1 MSLVDKQQA
10 LIDDLS
16 VIDNRQERLS
26 VIVDRFRRAAPLDA
40 TEKSDANRVPGCIS
54 AVWLVGEFRNG
65 LLHLR
70 VDADS
75 PMVKGLVGLLC
86 GLYDKATPAEIVA
99 VEPTFLDEL
108 GLNRDLS
115 PTRRNGLAAV
125 RARIRELAREHL

>member
-1 MSLVDKQQA
+1 MSLAEKQQA
-10 LIDDLS
+10 LIDDLA

-40 TEKSDANRVPGCIS
+40 AEKSDANRVAGCIS
-54 AVWLVGEFRNG
+54 AVWLISEFRDG

-86 GLYDKATPAEIVA
+86 ELYDAAPPAEIVV
-99 VEPTFLDEL
+99 VEPVFLDDL

-125 RARIRELAREHL
+125 RARIRQLARAHL